1 MSVTE
6 QSTDLAVLMQS
17 LADPGAVVD
26 LFEDAAHLN
35 IESPIRR
42 GSTLYPEAPGRLL
55 ISGDL
60 HDHRPNLANLIKLAK
75 LEKSEENHLL
85 LQEVIHGDQIVEGN
99 DLSVFMLALVAGL
112 KVKFPK
118 QVHVLLSNHEL
129 AQIDG
134 TTIIKNDIDV
144 TTRFDETIDRVYRRD
159 GDDIRQAM
167 AHYVHSLPL
176 ALMTPNRIMCCHTLP
191 SFQEMVDFDPD
202 IIHRSP
208 SSTDLALDGDA
219 YKLVWSR
226 FYDDRVGTSL
236 CKAWN
241 AKVIIL
247 GHEPAK
253 NGYRRVGSS
262 ILILAADHDRGA
274 ALPVDLSGQYDLKK
288 LIKQIVPIK
297 SAASG

>member
-1 MSVTE
+1 MTVTK
-6 QSTDLAVLMQS
+6 QSTDLAALMQS
-17 LADPGAVVD
+17 LADPGAVID

-35 IESPIRR
+35 LESPILK
-42 GSTLYPEAPGRLL
+42 GATLYPEMPGRLV

-60 HDHRPNLANLIKLAK
+60 HDHRPNLVNLIKIAK
-75 LEKSEENHLL
+75 LEESENNHLL
-85 LQEVIHGDQIVEGN
+85 LQEVIHGDQIVQGN

-134 TTIIKNDIDV
+134 TTIIKHDVDV
-144 TTRFDETIDRVYRRD
+144 TTRFDETIDRVYRSD

-167 AHYVHSLPL
+167 NHYVHSLPL
-176 ALMTPNRIMCCHTLP
+176 ALMTPNRILCCHTLP

-202 IIHRSP
+202 ILHRTP
-208 SSTDLALDGDA
+208 SSTDLAADGDA

-226 FYDDRVGTSL
+226 DYDDRVGSNL
-236 CKAWN
+236 CEAWN

-253 NGYRRVGSS
+253 NGYRRVGNK

-274 ALPVDLSGQYDLKK
+274 ALAVDLAGNYDLKT
-288 LIKQIVPIK
+288 LIKQIIPIK
-297 SAASG
+297 SASR